1 MNTLT
6 PTITPNSLELKQRL
20 AEAFKDA
27 ERKAVMAVSRGN
39 VCLLRGNYVTEA
51 DFKARKQH
59 AVQVL
64 KNMY

>member
-1 MNTLT
+1 
-6 PTITPNSLELKQRL
+6 
-20 AEAFKDA
+20 
-27 ERKAVMAVSRGN
+27 MAVSRGN